1 MARILETYSD
11 EEGLVQSI
19 QLMIG
24 RTNSSDKEILIFD
37 WPINKLV
44 LRVENELWKDMF
56 KNIGQYFNGKSVT
69 VID

>member
-19 QLMIG
+19 QLVIG

-37 WPINKLV
+37 
-44 LRVENELWKDMF
+44 
-56 KNIGQYFNGKSVT
+56 
-69 VID
+69 